1 MCVSFWKRA
10 TELALPVDETH
21 LPGGGRAESRPVQ
34 GVEFLEER
42 KAEKEQAQPAQWN
55 ESLVTGMHYNV
66 RADLVVYMYVYVAT
80 VCSIL

>member
-34 GVEFLEER
+34 GVESLEER

-55 ESLVTGMHYNV
+55 ESLVTVCTTMCG
-66 RADLVVYMYVYVAT
+66 LIWWYVCMYVAT